1 MMKQKMFIINVAI
14 VAKLGKINKFYLQE
28 ADILCFYFFGVE
40 RTWRRIKIETKKM
53 MQIEIDAITA
63 TVFFILLLLIAL
75 IGIILAVSLING
87 GKNSLIDK
95 PIWLVGSTF
104 PNSQDY
110 FIVESNGSKFA
121 FSNTE
126 KILYVFN
133 STFPPDYIL
142 LIQNLPFN
150 FLTKMESSVEN
161 GRTVLICNNNQSSYQ
176 REIFNSE
183 SLFTFSSIPW
193 G

>member
-1 MMKQKMFIINVAI
+1 
-14 VAKLGKINKFYLQE
+14 
-28 ADILCFYFFGVE
+28 
-40 RTWRRIKIETKKM
+40 M